1 MVCFRLSKKNFLKLT
16 LSLLTAFIILLGGI
30 GHADASYSTNYPI
43 SVASSTLID
52 LSSFCPTPSLSTNI
66 HWFSYSSAKT
76 SDAEVIASQNTLGQ
90 GRACYSE
97 ETQILDLDN
106 TVGAGDIAI
115 TYLYYTLD
123 QNNLWPS
130 GSQTVYGYSN
140 FSRTDEVWTGQDIY
154 GCMDNMAVNYDP
166 TATVSSGCYY
176 VLPNET
182 ATSTR
187 IISFT
192 YSTTTSKLDLT
203 YYIATSSSVQLYA
216 ENRNER
222 DGVINSAFSTT
233 TTGLTE
239 LKNIPVTLPDP
250 LNGAGYT
257 YLTAKLVLESDHGV
271 IYDWHTLTVD
281 LYNGVDLGGGG
292 YQQEECGITHLGG
305 CFMNGLAVMFYP
317 SQGAFNN
324 FNTFIELIKTKPP
337 VGYFY
342 VVKNNLDNLN
352 STTTSA
358 FTVTIPA
365 HIKQYLFTPFD
376 VAIGG
381 ILWFYFA
388 MNFYKRLK
396 HITV

>member
-1 MVCFRLSKKNFLKLT
+1 MLCFKLSKRNFLKLT
-16 LSLLTAFIILLGGI
+16 FSLLTAFIILLGGI
-30 GHADASYSTNYPI
+30 DHADASFN
-43 SVASSTLID
+43 ASSTLYVSGATTTVSFLNGSYIYKG
-52 LSSFCPTPSLSTNI
+52 SSYN
-66 HWFSYSSAKT
+66 SYPIFFNSSSAT
-76 SDAEVIASQNTLGQ
+76 ST
-90 GRACYSE
+90 
-97 ETQILDLDN
+97 
-106 TVGAGDIAI
+106 GAI
-115 TYLYYTLD
+115 YYTGGTFNGSRLYTIGLNVGD
-123 QNNLWPS
+123 S
-130 GSQTVYGYSN
+130 GNPVYDWQVLNEPYGYAYDYNGWGSILI
-140 FSRTDEVWTGQDIY
+140 SSSSPVVIY

-166 TATVSSGCYY
+166 TATVESGGCYY
-176 VLPNET
+176 VLPDEV

-187 IISFT
+187 IISFSF
-192 YSTTTSKLDLT
+192 STTTNTLDLS
-203 YYIATSSSVQLYA
+203 YYIATSTPVSLYA

-239 LKNIPVTLPDP
+239 LKNIPVTLPNP

-257 YLTAKLVLESDHGV
+257 YLTAKLVLASDHGV
-271 IYDWHTLTVD
+271 IYDWHTLTID
-281 LYNGVDLGGGG
+281 LYNGIDLGGGG

-317 SQGAFNN
+317 SQSAFNN
-324 FNTFIELIKTKPP
+324 FNTFVELIKTKPP

-358 FTVTIPA
+358 FNVTIPA
-365 HIKQYLFTPFD
+365 HIKDYLFTPFD
-376 VAIGG
+376 VGIGG
-381 ILWFYFA
+381 ILWFFFA

>member
-1 MVCFRLSKKNFLKLT
+1 MPCFKLSKRNFLKLT
-16 LSLLTAFIILLGGI
+16 FSLLTAFIILLGGI
-30 GHADASYSTNYPI
+30 DHADAGSVSYTGYSGGDDHFN
-43 SVASSTLID
+43 ID
-52 LSSFCPTPSLSTNI
+52 LASTTFYNVNSDYGLSENAIGGGTDTFASVSYLSQTGTSTGFSISLPRSLSGSNVWLSLKIPST
-66 HWFSYSSAKT
+66 
-76 SDAEVIASQNTLGQ
+76 G
-90 GRACYSE
+90 
-97 ETQILDLDN
+97 DN
-106 TVGAGDIAI
+106 TNGWF
-115 TYLYYTLD
+115 YYIHFLKTGGI
-123 QNNLWPS
+123 W
-130 GSQTVYGYSN
+130 VYSDDN
-140 FSRTDEVWTGQDIY
+140 FLIPIY

-166 TATVSSGCYY
+166 TATVESGGCYY
-176 VLPNET
+176 VLPDEV

-187 IISFT
+187 IISFSF
-192 YSTTTSKLDLT
+192 STTTNTLDLS
-203 YYIATSSSVQLYA
+203 YYIATSTPVSLYS

-239 LKNIPVTLPDP
+239 LKNIPVTLPNP

-257 YLTAKLVLESDHGV
+257 YLTAKLVLASDHGV
-271 IYDWHTLTVD
+271 IYDWHTLTID
-281 LYNGVDLGGGG
+281 LYNGIDLGGGG

-317 SQGAFNN
+317 SQSAFNN
-324 FNTFIELIKTKPP
+324 FNTFVELIKTKPP

-358 FTVTIPA
+358 FNVTIPA
-365 HIKQYLFTPFD
+365 HIKDYLFTPFD
-376 VAIGG
+376 VGIGG
-381 ILWFYFA
+381 ILWFFFA